1 MVYSAFF
8 DDSAEGLEMVHGSRG
23 CFEETAN
30 TSITLI
36 EVRVSSD
43 SSGPDGVQSMNPYG
57 PDGIQSIGDNQHTM
71 EVSSYDTMI
80 SLGPDEVQ
88 SIGEKRIAIEGDM
101 EKFRLKLAAILL
113 ESDNNTAIESEDTES
128 NADETIDPND
138 LGLVITDAIPLHRVK
153 PEPKKLATYFDV
165 WPNSGVTF
173 QNVNCCLTGFLVL
186 ELMNSWDGQLF
197 HRCFVRL
204 AITSHYFINVLI

>member
-1 MVYSAFF
+1 MMATRVR
-8 DDSAEGLEMVHGSRG
+8 VNR

-36 EVRVSSD
+36 ESSSD

-88 SIGEKRIAIEGDM
+88 SIGEKRIAIELSSDVTMVSPGSGGKHFGSDGVVNSA
-101 EKFRLKLAAILL
+101 ETQCAL
-113 ESDNNTAIESEDTES
+113 EVVSSDASMLNNSPSWSNKDRGKHDDIGIESEDAE
-128 NADETIDPND
+128 NLRN
-138 LGLVITDAIPLHRVK
+138 L
-153 PEPKKLATYFDV
+153 
-165 WPNSGVTF
+165 
-173 QNVNCCLTGFLVL
+173 LTQIEMEEMLKV
-186 ELMNSWDGQLF
+186 D
-197 HRCFVRL
+197 
-204 AITSHYFINVLI
+204 